1 MLFIPRIPLFQWSLT
16 PAQRASTPPHKTYK
30 TKESVFETVTGTEGP
45 EDSTI
50 SYGVSNQISEQKAH
64 GFQNMVTTAAGGDP
78 LSGLQIQI
86 FKDDKFI
93 RGSIIGQSLSKPSL
107 KEAMT
112 TVDAVGN
119 NSGLGFT
126 DNTTFSR
133 ENEEVLGTAS
143 EMNNLS
149 IAEDS
154 LDKNDVVILGYSP
167 DSRILPGVF
176 KKGNVRVGNSGVGEK
191 ERV

>member
-1 MLFIPRIPLFQWSLT
+1 
-16 PAQRASTPPHKTYK
+16 
-30 TKESVFETVTGTEGP
+30 
-45 EDSTI
+45 
-50 SYGVSNQISEQKAH
+50 
-64 GFQNMVTTAAGGDP
+64 MVTTAAGGDP

-93 RGSIIGQSLSKPSL
+93 RGSIIGQSLAKPSL

-176 KKGNVRVGNSGVGEK
+176 KKGNVRVGKSGVGDS